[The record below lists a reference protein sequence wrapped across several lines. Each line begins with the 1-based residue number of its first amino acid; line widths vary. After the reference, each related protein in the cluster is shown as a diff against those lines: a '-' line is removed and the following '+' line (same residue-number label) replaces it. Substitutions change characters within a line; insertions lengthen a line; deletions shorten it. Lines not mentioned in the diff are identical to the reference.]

1 MKASDGKYAKNTEI
15 ERKQGTFYKVG
26 GREVFF
32 RNRRM
37 GKFLA
42 NRIGNGIIFGK
53 VKLGK
58 FPTDSERFRK

>member
-1 MKASDGKYAKNTEI
+1 MLKTQKWKEN
-15 ERKQGTFYKVG
+15 RGTFYKVG